1 MKNKKLLI
9 VLMLITSSIMTSC
22 TNKISSEDKVIDSVI
37 IDEDAKSTENSN
49 NKINITKIATTENLV
64 GGRKGAI
71 LRSDEK
77 LIGIQYSEYYGD
89 GEDTIYQTQFPKL
102 YIDTLSIGTIT
113 DEIKDNRN
121 VVTWENKEING
132 QLLTGYM
139 GTGEKVKILK
149 DDKVYKLDENY
160 NLKESKVYKK
170 LIEETNGDI
179 NRFEQSYDE
188 NLDIYYMDNSNDKLW
203 IIDTVNDKYYEIN
216 RKEIGNIENKRLNI
230 IMEEGGKIYVSLVD
244 TANEEVS
251 ILGYIENN
259 KLTTFFDEDSEIK
272 VRVTG
277 DVVYSNNNILFSGY
291 VEDSY
296 GIWSYNIETK
306 KLEKQIQLKYDYS
319 YFKISK
325 DRNFIVISN
334 MDTDYIENYNV
345 SLARIDNNFKISNIE
360 ELTNSI
366 LPDRS
371 SSNGISVIAWSDNEN
386 KFYVSYV
393 KTKKVDVG
401 EKIDDVYYE
410 IYEVK

>member
-1 MKNKKLLI
+1 MKNKKIII
-9 VLMLITSSIMTSC
+9 VLIAVASSIIVGCS
-22 TNKISSEDKVIDSVI
+22 NNISSEDKVIDSLV
-37 IDEDAKSTENSN
+37 IDEDAKKTSNSN
-49 NKINITKIATTENLV
+49 NIINITKVATTENL
-64 GGRKGAI
+64 RKSSTGAI

-77 LIGIQYSEYYGD
+77 LIEIKYSEYYGD
-89 GEDTIYQTQFPKL
+89 GEGTIYQTQFPKL
-102 YIDTLSIGTIT
+102 YIDSLSIGTIT
-113 DEIKDNRN
+113 DEIQDNRN

-188 NLDIYYMDNSNDKLW
+188 SLDIYYMDNSNDKLW

-216 RKEIGNIENKRLNI
+216 RKEIGNIENKLFNI
-230 IMEEGGKIYVSLVD
+230 IMAEDGKIYVSLVD

-251 ILGYIENN
+251 ILGYIEND
-259 KLTTFFDEDSEIK
+259 KLTTFFDEKSSIK

-277 DVVYSNNNILFSGY
+277 DVLYSNNNILFSGY
-291 VEDSY
+291 VEDNY
-296 GIWSYNIETK
+296 GIWNYNIDSK
-306 KLEKQIQLKYDYS
+306 KLEKQLELKYDYS

-325 DRNFIVISN
+325 DKNFIIITN
-334 MDTDYIENYNV
+334 MNTDSIENYSI
-345 SLARIDNNFKISNIE
+345 SLARIDGNFKISNIQ

-366 LPDRS
+366 LTNRS
-371 SSNGISVIAWSDNEN
+371 NSNGISITAWSNNEN

-393 KTKKVDVG
+393 KTKKVDGG